1 MRAFIAVDL
10 SDEVR
15 EQLTKVCAQL
25 RRIDIR
31 ASWVKPENLH
41 VTVCFLGEMDR
52 RKLFAVQQQLD
63 RGSAGLVPFTATL
76 RGVGFFP
83 SSRRPRVFYAAID
96 QHDRFRQLARQLDV
110 ALSPLGFGREQ
121 SFIPHITLARIKGA
135 RHLSLLRSELKGM
148 ELKAPS
154 FPVAGLTLYSSILHP
169 LGVRYDVLY
178 RSRFQSF

>member
-1 MRAFIAVDL
+1 MPGWSL
-10 SDEVR
+10 
-15 EQLTKVCAQL
+15 L
-25 RRIDIR
+25 RQ
-31 ASWVKPENLH
+31 
-41 VTVCFLGEMDR
+41 
-52 RKLFAVQQQLD
+52 LFAESD
-63 RGSAGLVPFTATL
+63 FSFK
-76 RGVGFFP
+76 P
-83 SSRRPRVFYAAID
+83 STTGFYAAID